1 MIVTRCSGGCALQ
14 GLPSWLISWVPTGGM
29 GSRNSL
35 ACHCCYAE
43 PRAEKMQEVMVK
55 GSSQAKLDS
64 KGAKIVELQVQLL
77 IHVNMYSINALM
89 RHKFLHHQIFASIRD
104 VSFRFEG
111 RFDAPLWDALHMRR
125 RSDVLKIGYFENTK
139 VSRIK
144 NIWHITRI
152 SWCSLY

>member
-1 MIVTRCSGGCALQ
+1 MLVIVTRCSGGCALQ
-14 GLPSWLISWVPTGGM
+14 GLPSWLICWVPTGGD
-29 GSRNSL
+29 GSRKSL
-35 ACHCCYAE
+35 AYHC
-43 PRAEKMQEVMVK
+43 RAEKMQEVMVE

-77 IHVNMYSINALM
+77 IHANMYSINALM

-139 VSRIK
+139 VSRINK
-144 NIWHITRI
+144 HLAYYPN
-152 SWCSLY
+152 